1 MSLSEKIYSVLKEAY
16 PVLKTLEDD
25 WFIIGTSGLVLAGVK
40 LEKTSDIDILTSV
53 RDAQKLKS
61 AWEDKKI
68 KDFDSSNTELF
79 QSDYFRYDFNIL
91 DIEIMGGLKVN
102 KSGKWISLR
111 IGNYLNISTPDFE
124 VKIPTLEEQKR
135 IFLLFGREKD
145 LQKIKL
151 IPNKNL

>member
-1 MSLSEKIYSVLKEAY
+1 MNLSDKIYSVLKEAY
-16 PVLKTLEDD
+16 PALKTLEDD
-25 WFIIGTSGLVLAGVK
+25 WFIIGASGLVLAGVK

-53 RDAQKLKS
+53 RDAQKLKT
-61 AWEDKKI
+61 AWEDRRV

-79 QSDYFRYDFNIL
+79 QSDFSRYNFRVMDV
-91 DIEIMGGLKVN
+91 EIMGGLKVN
-102 KSGKWISLR
+102 KSNNWTALQITDHVG
-111 IGNYLNISTPDFE
+111 ISTPDFE

-151 IPNKNL
+151 ISS